1 LRSNPY
7 WKHWLAFAVVVAAS
21 FAVLGYYG
29 FETYRKAPPY
39 PQQVVTEGGRTLF
52 TGDDIFQGQA
62 VWQSMGGQQVGSI
75 WGHGAYV
82 APDWSTDWLH
92 REILYVAEQWSQR
105 DYGKSF
111 DQLSEGERAE
121 VKSRLKA
128 EYRTNTYDPKADTL
142 TVSADRAAAMEAMG
156 RYYAAIFADAERFDE
171 DLRFLADGGMTPP
184 ELRDAYA
191 IPAHTIKDAERQEA
205 MNAFFFWSAWAC
217 ATQRPTADPA
227 ATAVDGTAPDT
238 APDTAPAP
246 DADSASAQSTAAE
259 DIASLAP
266 AITYTNN
273 WPPEPL
279 IDNRPSGA
287 IVVWSVL
294 SFVLLLAGI
303 GALAWFY
310 AVIKHREEAHTELP
324 DTDPLLALKPTPSMK
339 ATLKYFWV
347 VAGLIVF
354 QVGLGAV
361 TAHYGVEGEAFY
373 GFPLAEWIPYSVTRT
388 WHTQLGI
395 FWIATAWLAT
405 GLFMAPAVSG
415 YEPKYQRAGV
425 NFLFIC
431 LLIIVLGT
439 LFGTWYST
447 RQEMGLTASYWF
459 GHQGLEYVDL
469 GRFWQWFLFI
479 GLFLWLGLM
488 SRAMW
493 PAFRQPG
500 EHKNLL
506 ALFLISSLAIAGFY
520 GAGLMYGQSSHL
532 AMIEYWR
539 WWVVHLWV
547 EGFFEVF
554 ATVVI
559 AFLFTRMGLLR
570 TGLATA
576 AVLFSCTI
584 FLFGGII
591 GTFHHLYFTGTPT
604 AVLALGAV
612 FSALEVVP
620 LVLIGFEAYEN
631 LSLARARRWVK
642 AYKWPIY
649 FFVAVAFWNL
659 VGAGLFG
666 FLINPP
672 IALYYMQGLN
682 TTPVHAHTA
691 LFGVYG
697 MLGIGLTL
705 FCLKGLT
712 LHRPW
717 KTRLLSFAFWMINVG
732 LALMVLISVLPV
744 GLLQTIASVEHGMWY
759 ARSAEFLQGPGMD
772 TLRWLRVVGDTIF
785 AVGILALGWFIAGL
799 HFGWS
804 TAEHDDDSFPPNA
817 NVSTNTPTP
826 H

>member
-156 RYYAAIFADAERFDE
+156 RYYAAIFGDAERFDE

-217 ATQRPTADPA
+217 ATQRPTADPG
-227 ATAVDGTAPDT
+227 ATAVDGT

-246 DADSASAQSTAAE
+246 DADSASAQSTAEE

-479 GLFLWLGLM
+479 GLFVWLGLM